1 MDVRKL
7 AGEYAFG
14 DRPGNLFREDW
25 AEEPIGSDTQE

>member
-1 MDVRKL
+1 MKGMFRNS
-7 AGEYAFG
+7 ERG